1 MCNNLLSKKCVTVMK
16 TNDRTLLA
24 ARLGF
29 NSNRYR
35 LSGKR
40 LVTRIMHRL
49 IYRMRHS
56 NIIRDVQSFILV
68 DRQTSG
74 TLKYTF
80 VGKVK
85 MSTSS
90 TAHVELS
97 EQDYRKLI
105 SKALTKVSIDSR
117 SDGQRFNLSLCAE
130 GTSHDILC

>member
-1 MCNNLLSKKCVTVMK
+1 MCKNLLSKKCVTVMK

-56 NIIRDVQSFILV
+56 NTIRDVQSFILV
-68 DRQTSG
+68 DR
-74 TLKYTF
+74 
-80 VGKVK
+80 
-85 MSTSS
+85 
-90 TAHVELS
+90 
-97 EQDYRKLI
+97 
-105 SKALTKVSIDSR
+105 
-117 SDGQRFNLSLCAE
+117 
-130 GTSHDILC
+130 